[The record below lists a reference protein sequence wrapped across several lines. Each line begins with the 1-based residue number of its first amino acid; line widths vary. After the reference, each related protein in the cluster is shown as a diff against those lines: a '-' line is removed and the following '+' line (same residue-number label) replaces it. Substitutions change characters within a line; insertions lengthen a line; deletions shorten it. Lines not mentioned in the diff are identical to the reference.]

1 MSSMILLID
10 KVLELY
16 TWALVIAVVLSW
28 LTSFNMIN
36 TSNRFVYLLVDFFYR
51 ITEPALRP
59 IRRFIPS
66 FSGIDLSP
74 IALILVIWF
83 ARNLLREYGL

>member
-74 IALILVIWF
+74 IVLILVIWF

>member
-10 KVLELY
+10 KVLGLY

-74 IALILVIWF
+74 IVLILVIWF